1 LFDGGGCGAGQAAAG
16 AEQVGSGFVITAEP
30 VVAPDLTGA
39 GLEAVPLHGG
49 GKPVVPAI
57 LGNLPPGVAVGG
69 VCAPAK
75 APPDYCDIDQP
86 ESIRAGFAGYRAA
99 GSFGQLLTD
108 PWGTITG
115 LVANLAEGQ
124 GSWASLGYI
133 GRAVALLPVALV
145 GAGLGAAVT
154 VLKGVAQL
162 FPLPGRCRDVGASLA
177 ITFATVT
184 RFIGGKL
191 GLLPAP
197 IVAAVDYQAN
207 QACQY
212 IIPTA
217 DAWTQA
223 RIAGVITDAQWRL
236 GVEMNG
242 VCPEWQAMILES
254 GRPNPSF
261 QMVFGFWRAGIIDV
275 NKRDAML
282 SRLGIEGAER
292 IGFFQLATEAIPGP
306 SDLLRMMVRDAADP
320 QAVAEGR
327 LDDDFDVKFQGELR
341 DWAARQNVP
350 EEVFRYYWRAH
361 WQLPS
366 PTQLYEMLHRL
377 RPDAGVVDSQG
388 QPLVVTTRDVLAA
401 LKTNDYAPAWVEKL
415 TAISYRPFGVR
426 DIARAYETGVI
437 TAEQAIGRFM
447 DLGYT
452 RDDAEVRARFMVI
465 DSAER
470 RAKYLG
476 TPDPVKARKDFI
488 DGVIDA
494 ADYRNVMFDA
504 GLTVAVIEERVAS
517 AQRAA
522 AAARRR
528 VVMAALRKRFLAGG
542 LDTDQ
547 YRAELQRAG
556 VSVTQAGSIVDRD
569 AIVRAS
575 RFTELSIARMC
586 KLVSQG
592 YLTVDEY
599 QRRAV
604 NLGYTPADA
613 LRLVGS
619 CLSDIAEANAAAV
632 EAAIRRARAE
642 ADKAAAREERRKR
655 EEARRIK
662 AQWPCKRAPKPTCPP
677 GVPEPPDPAAV

>member
-1 LFDGGGCGAGQAAAG
+1 
-16 AEQVGSGFVITAEP
+16 
-30 VVAPDLTGA
+30 
-39 GLEAVPLHGG
+39 
-49 GKPVVPAI
+49 
-57 LGNLPPGVAVGG
+57 
-69 VCAPAK
+69 
-75 APPDYCDIDQP
+75 
-86 ESIRAGFAGYRAA
+86 
-99 GSFGQLLTD
+99 
-108 PWGTITG
+108 
-115 LVANLAEGQ
+115 
-124 GSWASLGYI
+124 
-133 GRAVALLPVALV
+133 
-145 GAGLGAAVT
+145 
-154 VLKGVAQL
+154 
-162 FPLPGRCRDVGASLA
+162 
-177 ITFATVT
+177 
-184 RFIGGKL
+184 
-191 GLLPAP
+191 
-197 IVAAVDYQAN
+197 
-207 QACQY
+207 
-212 IIPTA
+212 
-217 DAWTQA
+217 
-223 RIAGVITDAQWRL
+223 
-236 GVEMNG
+236 
-242 VCPEWQAMILES
+242 
-254 GRPNPSF
+254 
-261 QMVFGFWRAGIIDV
+261 
-275 NKRDAML
+275 
-282 SRLGIEGAER
+282 
-292 IGFFQLATEAIPGP
+292 
-306 SDLLRMMVRDAADP
+306 
-320 QAVAEGR
+320 
-327 LDDDFDVKFQGELR
+327 
-341 DWAARQNVP
+341 
-350 EEVFRYYWRAH
+350 
-361 WQLPS
+361 
-366 PTQLYEMLHRL
+366 MLHRL